1 MFFKILPVFVIV
13 PIVEI
18 AILIKLGGLIGGWE
32 TVYIVILT
40 AVLGAALAKQQGLS
54 VLTSIMEDM
63 NAGRAPSANLMDGLM
78 ILVGAVV
85 LLTPGLVTDFAG
97 FLLLI
102 PQTRR
107 RIKLFVQKRVEK
119 RMNIIDISP
128 D

>member
-107 RIKLFVQKRVEK
+107 RIKFFVQKRVEK